1 MKPDAVKGAALR
13 GRAPP
18 LAQQQRERVARTR
31 AVRTGNPSCCLLTS
45 HMAPLSAPFNRLNPK
60 DSPLAAARYANKLPS
75 RREQQQDAVIRLGGG
90 GTRSPAGSG
99 GSNQISDQIF
109 KRFNFMIRG
118 EKRGE
123 NGVRG
128 LKCQERSKSL
138 I

>member
-1 MKPDAVKGAALR
+1 MKPEAVKGAALR

-60 DSPLAAARYANKLPS
+60 DSPLAAAAARYANKLPS

-90 GTRSPAGSG
+90 GDYWELWTRQQGNQESSG
-99 GSNQISDQIF
+99 IGWIQSD
-109 KRFNFMIRG
+109 
-118 EKRGE
+118 
-123 NGVRG
+123 
-128 LKCQERSKSL
+128 LRSD